1 MVVDVIIPALDEEA
15 AIGQV
20 IAEIQDPRVR
30 RIIVADNGSVD
41 ATAERAREAGAIVV
55 REPIKGYGRACL
67 TALAYVGTDPPDV
80 VVFVDGDLA
89 DDASQM
95 PKLLASIAAGADL
108 VIGSRALGQSERGAL
123 TPVQVFGNWLS
134 TRLIERLYGERF
146 TDLGPFRAVRWE
158 ALERLEMRDQ
168 NFGWTVEMQ
177 VRAAKRALRCTEVPV
192 NYRRRVGVSKVS
204 GTIKGSVMAGTIIL
218 STIARERLR
227 D

>member
-41 ATAERAREAGAIVV
+41 ATAARAREAGAIVV

-177 VRAAKRALRCTEVPV
+177 VRAAKRALRCAEVPV